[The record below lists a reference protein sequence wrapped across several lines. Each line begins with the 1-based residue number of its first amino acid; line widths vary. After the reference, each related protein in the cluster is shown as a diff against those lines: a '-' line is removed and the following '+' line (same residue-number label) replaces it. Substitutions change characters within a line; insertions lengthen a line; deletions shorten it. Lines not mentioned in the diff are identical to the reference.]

1 MSFSFVE
8 NDVGNQT
15 SDETLHVMTYNL
27 GGLVEVHHKSKRCGE
42 KGYVG
47 LAKKQMS
54 DLISMC
60 RMYCEQKGWNF
71 DELMRFGE
79 EAYLERME
87 DLKKYGGERNGS
99 STTSQRKRQA
109 C

>member
-1 MSFSFVE
+1 MSNFSFTKH
-8 NDVGNQT
+8 DVTNQT
-15 SDETLHVMTYNL
+15 SDETLHILTYNL
-27 GGLVEVHHKSKRCGE
+27 GGLIECYHKSKRYGE

-47 LAKKQMS
+47 LAKKQMA

-60 RMYCEQKGWNF
+60 RYYCEQKGWNF

-87 DLKKYGGERNGS
+87 DLKEHGIKEV
-99 STTSQRKRQA
+99 
-109 C
+109 